1 MIEYYAIHIL
11 WFVMSCGFGA
21 WMYFQGANKG
31 TTAGVNA
38 AVIFM
43 TLNGRTKEAEEFLEF
58 INDIATKKIKFDK

>member
-1 MIEYYAIHIL
+1 
-11 WFVMSCGFGA
+11 MSCGFGSG
-21 WMYFQGANKG
+21 MYFQGANKG